1 MMPQTKTPKKSD
13 KPALILK
20 TPEEIARMRQAG
32 IIAYKALKAV
42 AKAVAPGVTPKE
54 LDALAESLLRRH
66 GAVPSFKG
74 YRGYPA
80 ATCIAVNEAVVH
92 AIPTDRP
99 LREGDIVGIDLG
111 VHYQGVHVDTGITVP
126 VGRVSPLARKLLRV
140 TAEALYRGIAQAKAG
155 NTVWDIAAAIQ
166 DFVEGHGFSV
176 VRDLVGHGV
185 GRFLHEAPEIPNFT
199 DPSLRRIILVPG
211 MTFAIEPM
219 VTAGDFRVKVLADKW
234 TVVTA
239 DGSLAAQFEHT
250 VAITQDGQPLI
261 LTVGPN
267 GEDDLWRG
275 AFE

>member
-1 MMPQTKTPKKSD
+1 
-13 KPALILK
+13 
-20 TPEEIARMRQAG
+20 
-32 IIAYKALKAV
+32 
-42 AKAVAPGVTPKE
+42 VTPKE
-54 LDALAESLLRRH
+54 LDALAESVIRRH

-99 LREGDIVGIDLG
+99 LQEGDIVGVDLG
-111 VHYQGVHVDTGITVP
+111 VHFQGVHVDTGITVP
-126 VGRVSPLARKLLRV
+126 VGRISPLARKLLRV

-176 VRDLVGHGV
+176 VRELVGHGV

-199 DPSLRRIILVPG
+199 DPSLRRIVLVPG

-250 VAITQDGQPLI
+250 IAITQDGQPLI

>member
-1 MMPQTKTPKKSD
+1 MPQTKTQKQS

-20 TPEEIARMRQAG
+20 TPDEIARMRQAG
-32 IIAYKALKAV
+32 IIAYQALKTV
-42 AKAVAPGVTPKE
+42 AEAIAPGVTPKE
-54 LDALAESLLRRH
+54 LDALAESVIRRH

-99 LREGDIVGIDLG
+99 LQEGDIVGVDLG
-111 VHYQGVHVDTGITVP
+111 VHFQGVHVDTGITVP
-126 VGRVSPLARKLLRV
+126 VGRISPLARKLLRV

-155 NTVWDIAAAIQ
+155 NTIWDIAAAIQ
-166 DFVEGHGFSV
+166 DFVERHGFSV
-176 VRDLVGHGV
+176 VRELVGHGV

-199 DPSLRRIILVPG
+199 DPSLRRIVLVPG

-250 VAITQDGQPLI
+250 IAITQDGQPLI

>member
-1 MMPQTKTPKKSD
+1 MPQTKTQKQS

-20 TPEEIARMRQAG
+20 TPDEIARMRQAG
-32 IIAYKALKAV
+32 IIAYQALKTV
-42 AKAVAPGVTPKE
+42 AEAIALGVTPKE
-54 LDALAESLLRRH
+54 LDALAESVIRRH

-99 LREGDIVGIDLG
+99 LQEGDIVGVDLG
-111 VHYQGVHVDTGITVP
+111 VHFQGVHVDTGITVP
-126 VGRVSPLARKLLRV
+126 VGRISPLARKLLRV

-155 NTVWDIAAAIQ
+155 NTVWDIAAVIQ

-176 VRDLVGHGV
+176 VRELVGHGV

-199 DPSLRRIILVPG
+199 DPSLRRIVLVPG

-250 VAITQDGQPLI
+250 IAITQDGQPLI

>member
-1 MMPQTKTPKKSD
+1 MPQTKTQKQS

-20 TPEEIARMRQAG
+20 TPDEIARMRQAG
-32 IIAYKALKAV
+32 IIAYQALKTV
-42 AKAVAPGVTPKE
+42 AEAIAPGVTPNE
-54 LDALAESLLRRH
+54 LDALAESVIRRH

-99 LREGDIVGIDLG
+99 LQEGDIVGVDLG
-111 VHYQGVHVDTGITVP
+111 VHFQGVHVDTGITVP
-126 VGRVSPLARKLLRV
+126 VGRISPLARKLLRV

-155 NTVWDIAAAIQ
+155 NTVWDIAAVIQ

-176 VRDLVGHGV
+176 VRELVGHGV

-199 DPSLRRIILVPG
+199 DPSLRRIVLVPG

-250 VAITQDGQPLI
+250 IAITQDGQPLI